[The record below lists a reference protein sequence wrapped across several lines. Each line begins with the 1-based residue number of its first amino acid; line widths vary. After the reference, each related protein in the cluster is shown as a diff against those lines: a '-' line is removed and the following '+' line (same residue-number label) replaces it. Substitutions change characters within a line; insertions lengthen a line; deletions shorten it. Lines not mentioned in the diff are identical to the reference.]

1 MNNIRYGD
9 TTASDEQVIA
19 AAEAACIHEAIS
31 TRFPKVRGLFGE
43 DKVSEIP
50 PIPYVNT

>member
-1 MNNIRYGD
+1 MCPQDTILFNDTIMNNIRYGD

-31 TRFPKVRGLFGE
+31 TRFPKA
-43 DKVSEIP
+43 S
-50 PIPYVNT
+50 